1 MSRTDQPV
9 LVQREQLETAP
20 VSGGQSESFWT
31 QQGDIVEM
39 QNIERLRLEKGP
51 EWACLQTQLSRLMG
65 QEGREPPATGSQS
78 VNLHSWM
85 TCIGNRWRFGMEQV
99 VGIKTVNYIDIVTCI
114 RQRMSKA
121 VNEDSIP
128 AETVGRVKGGQMQ
141 KV

>member
-1 MSRTDQPV
+1 
-9 LVQREQLETAP
+9 
-20 VSGGQSESFWT
+20 
-31 QQGDIVEM
+31 
-39 QNIERLRLEKGP
+39 
-51 EWACLQTQLSRLMG
+51 
-65 QEGREPPATGSQS
+65 
-78 VNLHSWM
+78 
-85 TCIGNRWRFGMEQV
+85 MEQV